1 MRRSI
6 PVPRAI
12 LWGPADAGAPRPE
25 DLQLPV
31 FLAQPAL
38 AAIHEHLA
46 IPRGPGQGILGFLV
60 GDLCECPDTG
70 VSYLVIDAALRLS
83 QTIYHDRTRDVVTQL
98 WDRIQ
103 AQIEAQQAHLIGWY
117 HTHESLPLAL
127 SPEDVETHEHY
138 FAEPWQVALLLGAD
152 AEAPAGV
159 LLRAGAHEGW
169 TAAPL
174 PFYELLGDDSLQG
187 GRRRSFVPWRNY
199 RAYSPVTPQASGP
212 ARPPAV
218 APEIGEHPA
227 ATAEPASAAAVPEPP
242 PPPSPPPSPPPP
254 AEPPPLPQRR
264 ARTREL
270 EFLTTAEDFAA
281 TPRAGP
287 AVPPSPPPPPLPAA
301 PPSPPPPPPPAPA
314 PSVIAR
320 PQPTGEES
328 SEVAGVD
335 AGVPEPAEGEAPPMP
350 ARPARRAGRTGRAG
364 RASRGRSARRR
375 LWRAVTALAL
385 VAAAGGAYAWFRPA
399 LTRPRVALPPSV
411 GEFAARLKD
420 VWSRRRRAPP
430 GATPAAGAAPAAA
443 AIPAVAAAPLAT
455 LAESVNVA
463 MRSFDERAV
472 LFDRRQSDCT
482 TLARSLA
489 ALEARWSAY
498 ARARAETFLDGAHR
512 LLDQRL
518 FAVLDGR
525 ERHFEQ
531 TGCNRL

>member
-1 MRRSI
+1 MRRAI

-12 LWGPADAGAPRPE
+12 LWGPAGAAAPRPD

-31 FLAQPAL
+31 FLAQSAL

-46 IPRGPGQGILGFLV
+46 TPPGPGQGILGFLV

-83 QTIYHDRTRDVVTQL
+83 QTIYHDRTRDVVTRL

-138 FAEPWQVALLLGAD
+138 FAEPWQVALLLGTDAD
-152 AEAPAGV
+152 APAGA

-174 PFYELLGDDSLQG
+174 PFYELLADESLQG
-187 GRRRSFVPWRNY
+187 GRRRSFVTWRNY

-218 APEIGEHPA
+218 APEIEWRPA
-227 ATAEPASAAAVPEPP
+227 ATAEPEPAPAPALPEPP
-242 PPPSPPPSPPPP
+242 APPPP
-254 AEPPPLPQRR
+254 AGPPPVPQRR

-270 EFLTTAEDFAA
+270 KFLSTAEDFAA
-281 TPRAGP
+281 TPRA
-287 AVPPSPPPPPLPAA
+287 VPAA
-301 PPSPPPPPPPAPA
+301 PPPPSPA

-335 AGVPEPAEGEAPPMP
+335 AGVPETAEGEAPPLP
-350 ARPARRAGRTGRAG
+350 ARPARRAGRAPRGHAG
-364 RASRGRSARRR
+364 RRR

-385 VAAAGGAYAWFRPA
+385 VAVAGGAYAWFRPA
-399 LTRPRVALPPSV
+399 LPLPRVALPPSV
-411 GEFAARLKD
+411 EEFAARLKD

-430 GATPAAGAAPAAA
+430 RTTPDAGAAPAAA
-443 AIPAVAAAPLAT
+443 AIPAVAADPLAT
-455 LAESVNVA
+455 LAESVSAA
-463 MRSFDERAV
+463 MRGFDERAV

-489 ALEARWSAY
+489 AVEARWSAY
-498 ARARAETFLDGAHR
+498 ARARAGTFLDGAHR

-531 TGCNRL
+531 TGCNRS